1 MPNISQSK
9 GKQTI
14 EIGQLLENN
23 KRNIFLQKLCGKWGR
38 ETSFRPLFIF
48 SKSLIGGNSKWSAA
62 SFRYISIA
70 LKLLYNKNKLYKTLD
85 HWSRDMANFK
95 FSGKCLGVVSPS
107 YFVYD
112 FSRKIFLM
120 LHSINWLNFIAWLP

>member
-48 SKSLIGGNSKWSAA
+48 SKSLIGGKSKWSAA
-62 SFRYISIA
+62 SFQYISIA

-95 FSGKCLGVVSPS
+95 FSEKCLGVVSPS

-112 FSRKIFLM
+112 FSRKVFLM